1 VQADGG
7 MTDPLTIDRLT
18 VRVPGRRAMPAII
31 EELTL
36 SVRPAE
42 VLGVVGESGSGKTT
56 LARAVM
62 GLVRASAGRISI
74 EGEPLPDLAE
84 RSFRRLRRHVAL
96 IFQNPAGSFNP
107 RFTVDAILREAVRG
121 LGGGRSPAALLA
133 LVGLDAGLLG
143 RHPHA
148 LSGGQARRVAIA
160 RALAADPAVILADEP
175 TAGLDVSAQGEMM
188 NLLLDLRDARGTAI
202 VCITHNLAVVRHCCD
217 RIAVM
222 YLGRIVET
230 GPTGAVAMAPLHPYT
245 AALLA
250 AEPVPDPAR
259 RRTNPP
265 VRGEIPGLFARPAGC
280 EFHPRCP
287 RTSERCRTERP
298 VLRDLGEGRAVRC
311 HSPLGVAA

>member
-1 VQADGG
+1 
-7 MTDPLTIDRLT
+7 MTDPLTIDGLT
-18 VRVPGRRAMPAII
+18 VRVPGRGGKPAII

-36 SVRPAE
+36 SVGPAE
-42 VLGVVGESGSGKTT
+42 VLGIVGESGSGKTT
-56 LARAVM
+56 LARAIM
-62 GLVRASAGRISI
+62 GLVRASAGRIAI
-74 EGEPLPDLAE
+74 EGETLPDLAE
-84 RSFRRLRRHVAL
+84 RSFRRLRRRVAL

-107 RFTVDAILREAVRG
+107 RLRVDAILREAVRG

-133 LVGLDAGLLG
+133 LVGLDAALLD

-160 RALAADPAVILADEP
+160 RALA

-250 AEPVPDPAR
+250 AEPVPDPTR
-259 RRTNPP
+259 RRTEPP
-265 VRGEIPGLFARPAGC
+265 VRGEIPSLFARPAGC

-287 RTSERCRTERP
+287 RTSDRCRSERP
-298 VLRDLGEGRAVRC
+298 LLRALGEGRAVRC

>member
-1 VQADGG
+1 
-7 MTDPLTIDRLT
+7 MSDPLAIDGLT
-18 VRVPGRRAMPAII
+18 VRVPGRSGKPAII
-31 EELTL
+31 EALTL

-42 VLGVVGESGSGKTT
+42 VLGIVGESGSGKTT

-62 GLVRASAGRISI
+62 GLVRASAGRIAV
-74 EGEPLPDLAE
+74 EGEALPDLAE

-107 RFTVDAILREAVRG
+107 RLRVDAILREALRG

-133 LVGLDAGLLG
+133 MVGLDVGLLD

-160 RALAADPAVILADEP
+160 RVLAADPAVILADEP

-188 NLLLDLRDARGTAI
+188 NLLLDLRDARGTSI

-250 AEPVPDPAR
+250 AEPVPDPTR
-259 RRTNPP
+259 RRTEPP
-265 VRGEIPGLFARPAGC
+265 VRGEIPSLFTRPAGC
-280 EFHPRCP
+280 EFHPRCS
-287 RTSERCRTERP
+287 RAAERCRTERP
-298 VLRDLGEGRAVRC
+298 ALRDLGEGRAVRC
-311 HSPLGVAA
+311 HNPLGVAA